1 MFTKSKFAAVAVAAL
16 ALVTVAT
23 TGQAEAKGFGK
34 GLAIGLGV
42 GAVTAIAASSVYARP
57 VYVAP
62 VQRCFLKDRF
72 DPWGNYLGTV
82 QVCRPY

>member
-1 MFTKSKFAAVAVAAL
+1 MIAKSKFAVAALAAL
-16 ALVTVAT
+16 ALVTVAS

-42 GAVTAIAASSVYARP
+42 GAVAAIAASSVRAHP

-62 VQRCFLKDRF
+62 VTRCFLRDRF
-72 DPWGNYLGTV
+72 DAFGRYIGTV
-82 QVCRPY
+82 QVCRAY